1 MISNYLKVALRNLLK
16 HKAYTFINVVGLS
29 IGLACCVLI
38 LLYVKDELSYDR
50 YHTKA
55 DRIYRVILHGRLA
68 GNEIHAANTCVPMA
82 ATLTAEFPEVEFAT
96 RLDNL
101 GTVLVSHKEKS
112 FNEERVFFADSS
124 FFDIFTLGLLSGNP
138 KNVLSAPNSVVLTE
152 ATVRKY
158 FGEDDPMGRTL
169 TFDDNTDYLV
179 TGVSENVP
187 ENSHFHFDFLASF
200 NSLSWST
207 STFWVNNNLKTYI
220 LLQENVP
227 PSQLEAKF
235 PQLIRKYVAPQIQ
248 QGLGVT
254 YDEFIESGGE
264 YNYSLQP
271 FTNIHLYSKLEDE
284 IEPGGNAAYITIF
297 SIIAFFVLLLACINF
312 MNLATARSAN
322 RAKEV
327 GIRKVVGSRQIQLI
341 KQFLIE
347 AALLSFIAMVVA
359 VFLVE
364 LFLPWFN
371 DLAAKNIEI
380 NFLSDRYL
388 LPGLFLVTILVSV
401 LAGSYPA
408 FYLAAFKPIAV
419 LKGASTVGAT
429 GRSPLLRKILVV
441 FQFAV
446 SIILIIGTL
455 VVGKQMQYIRNKQ
468 LGFNKEQVVVIHRA
482 DATGDISAFE
492 TEIERLPNV
501 ISAAATRHL
510 PGQSMDVNVF
520 KPEGAPETEGYLVNT
535 FSVGYDYIETLGIE
549 LLAGRSFSRDFG
561 SDSSAYIINEAAMKK
576 FGWDEAVGKTILE
589 PDQAGPLIGQVI
601 GLMKDFHY
609 KSLHAEIEPALLR
622 LASFPTYVASRI
634 SSDNIQGT
642 LSDLEK
648 IWQEFA
654 PEQPFQYSF
663 LDQDF
668 DKLYRAD
675 QQVGKLVGTF
685 TVFAICIACL
695 GLFGLASFSAEQRT
709 KEIGVRKVLGASV
722 PNIILLL
729 SKEFTK
735 LVIVAFIIAA
745 PIALYAMN
753 KWLQEFAYKTDI
765 NILIFILAGSGA
777 LLIAYL
783 TVGYQAAKAALA
795 NPIDALKYE

>member
-82 ATLTAEFPEVEFAT
+82 ATLTAEYPEVEFAT

-101 GTVLVSHKEKS
+101 GTVLVSYKGKS

-207 STFWVNNNLKTYI
+207 STSWVNNNLKTYI

-264 YNYSLQP
+264 YYYSLQP
-271 FTNIHLYSKLEDE
+271 LANIHLHSKLEDE

-482 DATGDISAFE
+482 AATGDISAFE

-576 FGWDEAVGKTILE
+576 FGWDEAVGKTIFE
-589 PDQAGPLIGQVI
+589 PDKAGPLIGQVI

-622 LASFPTYVASRI
+622 LAAFPTYVASRI

-642 LSDLEK
+642 LSDLEE

-685 TVFAICIACL
+685 TVFAIFIACL

-735 LVIVAFIIAA
+735 LVLVAFIIAA

-765 NILIFILAGSGA
+765 NISIFILAGSGA

>member
-1 MISNYLKVALRNLLK
+1 M
-16 HKAYTFINVVGLS
+16 
-29 IGLACCVLI
+29 
-38 LLYVKDELSYDR
+38 
-50 YHTKA
+50 
-55 DRIYRVILHGRLA
+55 
-68 GNEIHAANTCVPMA
+68 
-82 ATLTAEFPEVEFAT
+82 
-96 RLDNL
+96 
-101 GTVLVSHKEKS
+101 SHKERS

-152 ATVRKY
+152 ATARKY

-200 NSLSWST
+200 NSLPGSN

-220 LLQENVP
+220 VLRENVL
-227 PSQLEAKF
+227 PSQLESKF
-235 PQLIRKYVAPQIQ
+235 PQLIRKYVAPQLQ

-264 YNYSLQP
+264 YYYSLQP
-271 FTNIHLYSKLEDE
+271 IMDIHLYSKLEDE

-359 VFLVE
+359 VFLAE

-371 DLAAKNIEI
+371 DLAAKKIEI
-380 NFLSDRYL
+380 NYLSDPYL

-408 FYLAAFKPIAV
+408 FYLAAFKPIAI

-455 VVGKQMQYIRNKQ
+455 VVGKQMQYMRNKQ

-482 DATGDISAFE
+482 AATGDISAFE

-576 FGWDEAVGKTILE
+576 FGWDEAVGKTIFE
-589 PDQAGPLIGQVI
+589 PDKAGPLIGQVI

-622 LASFPTYVASRI
+622 LSSFPTLVAS
-634 SSDNIQGT
+634 SVSANNIQGT

-685 TVFAICIACL
+685 TVFAIFIACL

>member
-82 ATLTAEFPEVEFAT
+82 ATLTAEYPEVEFAT

-101 GTVLVSHKEKS
+101 GTVLVSHKEKG

-124 FFDIFTLGLLSGNP
+124 FFDIFTLRLLSGNP
-138 KNVLSAPNSVVLTE
+138 KNVLSAPNSVILTE
-152 ATVRKY
+152 GTARKY
-158 FGEDDPMGRTL
+158 FGEGDPMGRTL

-200 NSLSWST
+200 NSLPRSR

-220 LLQENVP
+220 VLRENVL
-227 PSQLEAKF
+227 PSQLESKF
-235 PQLIRKYVAPQIQ
+235 PALIRKYVAPQIQ

-254 YDEFIESGGE
+254 FDEFIEGGGE
-264 YNYSLQP
+264 YYYSLQP
-271 FTNIHLYSKLEDE
+271 LANIHLHSKLEDE

-371 DLAAKNIEI
+371 DLAAKKIDI
-380 NFLSDRYL
+380 NYLSDRYL

-408 FYLAAFKPIAV
+408 FYLAAFKPIAI

-501 ISAAATRHL
+501 ISAAETQHL
-510 PGQSMDVNVF
+510 PGQTLDVNVF

-576 FGWDEAVGKTILE
+576 FGWDEAVGKTIFE
-589 PDQAGPLIGQVI
+589 PDKAGPLIGQVI

-622 LASFPTYVASRI
+622 LGSFPTYVASRI
-634 SSDNIQGT
+634 SSNNIQGT

-735 LVIVAFIIAA
+735 LVLVAFIIAA

-783 TVGYQAAKAALA
+783 TVGYQSAKAALA

>member
-1 MISNYLKVALRNLLK
+1 
-16 HKAYTFINVVGLS
+16 
-29 IGLACCVLI
+29 
-38 LLYVKDELSYDR
+38 
-50 YHTKA
+50 
-55 DRIYRVILHGRLA
+55 
-68 GNEIHAANTCVPMA
+68 
-82 ATLTAEFPEVEFAT
+82 
-96 RLDNL
+96 
-101 GTVLVSHKEKS
+101 
-112 FNEERVFFADSS
+112 
-124 FFDIFTLGLLSGNP
+124 
-138 KNVLSAPNSVVLTE
+138 
-152 ATVRKY
+152 
-158 FGEDDPMGRTL
+158 
-169 TFDDNTDYLV
+169 
-179 TGVSENVP
+179 
-187 ENSHFHFDFLASF
+187 
-200 NSLSWST
+200 
-207 STFWVNNNLKTYI
+207 
-220 LLQENVP
+220 
-227 PSQLEAKF
+227 
-235 PQLIRKYVAPQIQ
+235 
-248 QGLGVT
+248 
-254 YDEFIESGGE
+254 
-264 YNYSLQP
+264 
-271 FTNIHLYSKLEDE
+271 
-284 IEPGGNAAYITIF
+284 
-297 SIIAFFVLLLACINF
+297 
-312 MNLATARSAN
+312 
-322 RAKEV
+322 
-327 GIRKVVGSRQIQLI
+327 
-341 KQFLIE
+341 
-347 AALLSFIAMVVA
+347 
-359 VFLVE
+359 
-364 LFLPWFN
+364 
-371 DLAAKNIEI
+371 
-380 NFLSDRYL
+380 
-388 LPGLFLVTILVSV
+388 VTILVSV

-419 LKGASTVGAT
+419 LKGTSTVGAT
-429 GRSPLLRKILVV
+429 GRSPLLRKTLVV

-501 ISAAATRHL
+501 ISAAGTRHL
-510 PGQSMDVNVF
+510 PGQTLDVSVF

-561 SDSSAYIINEAAMKK
+561 SDSLAFIINEAAMKK
-576 FGWDEAVGKTILE
+576 FGWDEAVGKTILD
-589 PDQAGPLIGQVI
+589 PDNQGPLTGQVI

-622 LASFPTYVASRI
+622 LDSFPTLVASRV
-634 SSDNIQGT
+634 SANNIQGT

-685 TVFAICIACL
+685 TVFAIFIACL

-735 LVIVAFIIAA
+735 LVIIAFVIAA

-753 KWLQEFAYKTDI
+753 KWLQAFAYKTDI
-765 NILIFILAGSGA
+765 HILIFILAGSGA

-783 TVGYQAAKAALA
+783 TVGYQAVKAALA